1 MPKLFTLEEAELA
14 IPLIEQRLNQAMAA
28 KHKASQIDKQ
38 LEEISTKIHF
48 SGGADINPGTV
59 LEQRCQ
65 KEAAIQQ
72 LREAVDSVQQT
83 GCLIKDLDTGL
94 IDFPA
99 ALEDREVY
107 LCWKLGEPRIDFWHS
122 IDDGFAGRQPI
133 LDRFGPHAKECKP
146 N

>member
-1 MPKLFTLEEAELA
+1 MPKLFTLKEAELA
-14 IPLIEQRLNQAMAA
+14 IPLIEQQLNQAMAA
-28 KHKASQIDKQ
+28 KRKASQIDKQ
-38 LEEISTKIHF
+38 LEEISTRIHF
-48 SGGADINPGTV
+48 SGGADVNPGTV

-72 LREAVDSVQQT
+72 LREAIDSVQKI

-99 ALEDREVY
+99 TLDNHEVY
-107 LCWKLGEPRIDFWHS
+107 LCWKLGEPRIDYWHNV
-122 IDDGFAGRQPI
+122 DDGFSGRQPI
-133 LDRFGPHAKECKP
+133 LDRFGPHVEERKP

>member
-1 MPKLFTLEEAELA
+1 MPKLFTLEEAERA

-38 LEEISTKIHF
+38 LEEISTRIHF
-48 SGGADINPGTV
+48 SGGADVNPGTV
-59 LEQRCQ
+59 LKQRCQ
-65 KEAAIQQ
+65 KEVAIQQ
-72 LREAVDSVQQT
+72 LREAVDSVQQV

-99 ALEDREVY
+99 ALNDQEVY
-107 LCWKLGEPRIDFWHS
+107 LCWKLGEPRIDYWHNV
-122 IDDGFAGRQPI
+122 DDGFSGRQPI
-133 LDRFGPHAKECKP
+133 LDRFGPHVEERKP